1 MFFFNRFQIL
11 QSDRFFLFLSF
22 IQPKLPSSQP
32 ASIHRSAGKR
42 QIKRAILAKSSPS
55 PFFQDHEGRSVGPGQ
70 VDGLDPSSKHGPWM
84 RRSIWWHGG
93 PFRIPTTDSWHV
105 WLPGWRRGR
114 RPQRGQSLCDTLFK
128 GWSWCLEV
136 CLLES
141 YSDLGNRN
149 IVLGEP
155 QVWQN
160 TAQKLGCVLICEK
173 HEKIGRKRRK
183 EKEERLERVGRQERR
198 KKDTQHDRMSEPRQK
213 EPTHTTYRSARLHPS
228 RSTCSDVNLRI
239 PRPDKSHLQELRIDR
254 LAWSGQGPCWL

>member
-1 MFFFNRFQIL
+1 MNLVAWR
-11 QSDRFFLFLSF
+11 
-22 IQPKLPSSQP
+22 
-32 ASIHRSAGKR
+32 
-42 QIKRAILAKSSPS
+42 
-55 PFFQDHEGRSVGPGQ
+55 
-70 VDGLDPSSKHGPWM
+70 
-84 RRSIWWHGG
+84 
-93 PFRIPTTDSWHV
+93 PFRIPTTDSRHV

-160 TAQKLGCVLICEK
+160 TAQKLGCVLIWEK
-173 HEKIGRKRRK
+173 KKRRLEESGKKKRRK
-183 EKEERLERVGRQERR
+183 GREEWGDKEGR
-198 KKDTQHDRMSEPRQK
+198 KKDTQHDRMSEPQQH

-228 RSTCSDVNLRI
+228 RLTCSNVNLRI

-254 LAWSGQGPCWL
+254 LAWSGQGPCWLQLISVVSRTGEENM